1 MIAEINKWLQMWL
14 KMFYQSLSFA
24 SKKNLFIWKVFIMK
38 FIVVWR
44 VVLLSIS
51 FQVALIPFVANH
63 VLVPVFVLVLSRSSS
78 IYLLMIYINHKNKYH
93 LARPYSIGCLHN
105 NQFLLYCL
113 FINLVVYGIFMSA
126 TW

>member
-14 KMFYQSLSFA
+14 KFLFYQSLSFA

-44 VVLLSIS
+44 VVLLSIK

-78 IYLLMIYINHKNKYH
+78 IYLLMIYITVIIKT
-93 LARPYSIGCLHN
+93 SI
-105 NQFLLYCL
+105 
-113 FINLVVYGIFMSA
+113 I
-126 TW
+126 

>member
-1 MIAEINKWLQMWL
+1 
-14 KMFYQSLSFA
+14 
-24 SKKNLFIWKVFIMK
+24 MK

-78 IYLLMIYINHKNKYH
+78 IYLLMIYINHTNKYH

-113 FINLVVYGIFMSA
+113 LKPIYKLGRIRNIHECHLVTTGQWLV
-126 TW
+126 